1 MTANLAPM
9 QTAFDHEQIQRE
21 QALKNARLGLL
32 LWRFANGMAFV
43 FFIFANLLMRNVQPS
58 WPPPGVERLPIG
70 LPLAITLVILLSGM
84 TASQL
89 LKAVRANQFGQ
100 ALRAGAAT
108 LALGAVFFAG
118 LLAAGAQVTHS
129 GPYSSIVWA
138 MQFFHGLHVIVASL
152 LLGVVL
158 IGVWRRRY
166 SVEKHWGVEAS
177 VIFWHFVD
185 AMWIVFFLF
194 IYVL

>member
-1 MTANLAPM
+1 MTTM
-9 QTAFDHEQIQRE
+9 QTAFDQEQYQRE

-58 WPPPGVERLPIG
+58 WPPPGVERLPIA
-70 LPLAITLVILLSGM
+70 LPIAITLVILLSGM
-84 TASQL
+84 TATRTL
-89 LKAVRANQFGQ
+89 RAVRANEFGRALQFGV
-100 ALRAGAAT
+100 AT
-108 LALGAVFFAG
+108 VALGVLFFIG
-118 LLAAGAQVTHS
+118 LLAAGAQVTPS

-138 MQFFHGLHVIVASL
+138 MQFFHGLHVTAATVLLSL
-152 LLGVVL
+152 VL

-166 SVEKHWGVEAS
+166 SAEQHWGVEAS
-177 VIFWHFVD
+177 VVFWHFVD
-185 AMWIVFFLF
+185 AMWLVFFAF